1 MIEMMEDKP
10 KPSKSKYDAS
20 QKVYERDHY
29 IILQVKSGK
38 KIGYIAYNTK
48 KDWEDGHT
56 HLDSFDMAK
65 TVISNVIKH
74 KIKYIPAPEIKLGTP
89 QLQITSL
96 DYSSYVGRIAVGR
109 VNRGLRFVRS
119 TVS

>member
-1 MIEMMEDKP
+1 MNGDKV
-10 KPSKSKYDAS
+10 KYDAS
-20 QKVYERDHY
+20 QKVYEKDHY
-29 IILQVKSGK
+29 IILKVKSGK

-74 KIKYIPAPEIKLGTP
+74 KKPKTKNLYLIRSHARLSDDLAYIRFIE
-89 QLQITSL
+89 QLIETKKSKGKHE
-96 DYSSYVGRIAVGR
+96 YR
-109 VNRGLRFVRS
+109 NRLF
-119 TVS
+119 

>member
-1 MIEMMEDKP
+1 MMEDKP

-20 QKVYERDHY
+20 QKVYERDQY

-56 HLDSFDMAK
+56 HGKNSYFKCYK
-65 TVISNVIKH
+65 TQETK
-74 KIKYIPAPEIKLGTP
+74 
-89 QLQITSL
+89 
-96 DYSSYVGRIAVGR
+96 D
-109 VNRGLRFVRS
+109 
-119 TVS
+119 

>member
-74 KIKYIPAPEIKLGTP
+74 KKPKTKNLYLIRSHARLSDDLVYVEFIE
-89 QLQITSL
+89 QLIETKKSKGKHE
-96 DYSSYVGRIAVGR
+96 YR
-109 VNRGLRFVRS
+109 NRLF
-119 TVS
+119 